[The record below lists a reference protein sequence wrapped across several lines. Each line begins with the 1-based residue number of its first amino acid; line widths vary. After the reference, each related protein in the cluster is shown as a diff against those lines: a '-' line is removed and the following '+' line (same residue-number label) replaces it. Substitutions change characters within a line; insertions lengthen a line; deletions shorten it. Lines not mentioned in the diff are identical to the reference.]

1 MDKKTKFNIWYAL
14 FAILAFTVIPGLF
27 NALN

>member
-14 FAILAFTVIPGLF
+14 FAILAFTIIQ
-27 NALN
+27 NAWMSYT